1 MPKMLI
7 MLGLFIVLIG
17 LTLQFAP
24 GLLKWFGHLPGDLR
38 IEGARS
44 QIFIPVTSMIV
55 VSVVLTVVV
64 NLWR

>member
-24 GLLKWFGHLPGDLR
+24 GLLKWFGASAWGTC
-38 IEGARS
+38 G
-44 QIFIPVTSMIV
+44 
-55 VSVVLTVVV
+55 
-64 NLWR
+64 